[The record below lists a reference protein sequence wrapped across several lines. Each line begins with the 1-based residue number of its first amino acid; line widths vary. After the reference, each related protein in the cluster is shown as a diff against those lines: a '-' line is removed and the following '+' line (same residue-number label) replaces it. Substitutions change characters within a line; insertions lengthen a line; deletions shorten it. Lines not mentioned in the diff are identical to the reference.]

1 MRPQITIETTKMR
14 LLVKRGLTALAVS
27 LSLVASKANAGPWED
42 GYEAYQRKD
51 YAAAVQ
57 LWRIVANEGN
67 REAQSLLGEMYAFG
81 QGVPQDYARG
91 IKWLMLAAE
100 QNEPKAQYKLGMMNM
115 YGQGFTKDFGRAAM
129 WFILANASGHAK
141 AKKQLAVVSE
151 ELSPTQIAIAQRLA
165 QTCIKREYKGC

>member
-1 MRPQITIETTKMR
+1 MKPF
-14 LLVKRGLTALAVS
+14 VKRSLTVLAVT
-27 LSLVASKANAGPWED
+27 LSLLANVANAGPWED

-51 YAAAVQ
+51 YVTAVQ

-115 YGQGFTKDFGRAAM
+115 YGQGFTCDFG
-129 WFILANASGHAK
+129 
-141 AKKQLAVVSE
+141 
-151 ELSPTQIAIAQRLA
+151 
-165 QTCIKREYKGC
+165 

>member
-1 MRPQITIETTKMR
+1 MPVF
-14 LLVKRGLTALAVS
+14 VKRSLTAFAITLG
-27 LSLVASKANAGPWED
+27 LVANVANAGPWEE

-81 QGVPQDYARG
+81 QGVPQDYAKG

-100 QNEPKAQYKLGMMNM
+100 QNEPKAQYKLGMMTM
-115 YGQGFTKDFGRAAM
+115 YGQGFTRDFGRAAM
-129 WFILANASGHAK
+129 WFILANASGHPK
-141 AKKQLAVVSE
+141 AKKQLAIVSE
-151 ELSPTQIAIAQRLA
+151 ELSPTQIAAAQRLA

>member
-1 MRPQITIETTKMR
+1 MQVF
-14 LLVKRGLTALAVS
+14 VKRSLAALAVT
-27 LSLVASKANAGPWED
+27 LGLVANVANAGPWED

-57 LWRIVANEGN
+57 LWRIFANEGN

-81 QGVPQDYARG
+81 QGVPQDYAKG

-100 QNEPKAQYKLGMMNM
+100 QNEPKAQYKLGMMTM
-115 YGQGFTKDFGRAAM
+115 YGQGFTRDFGRAAM
-129 WFILANASGHAK
+129 WFILANASGHPK

-151 ELSPTQIAIAQRLA
+151 ELSPTQIATAQRLA

>member
-1 MRPQITIETTKMR
+1 MPLFGNRS
-14 LLVKRGLTALAVS
+14 LAALAVTLGLLTS
-27 LSLVASKANAGPWED
+27 VAQAGPWED
-42 GYEAYQRKD
+42 GYAAYQRKD

-81 QGVPQDYARG
+81 QGVPQDYPRA
-91 IKWLMLAAE
+91 IQWLKLAAE

-115 YGQGFTKDFGRAAM
+115 YGQGFTRDFGRAAM

-151 ELSPTQIAIAQRLA
+151 DLSPTQIATAQRLA
-165 QTCIKREYKGC
+165 QTCIKREYKGCE

>member
-1 MRPQITIETTKMR
+1 MKPF
-14 LLVKRGLTALAVS
+14 VKRSLAASALT
-27 LSLVASKANAGPWED
+27 LSLITSMANAGPWEE

-51 YAAAVQ
+51 YVTAVQ

-91 IKWLMLAAE
+91 IKWLLLAAE

-115 YGQGFTKDFGRAAM
+115 YGQGFTRDFGRAAM

-141 AKKQLAVVSE
+141 AKKQLTVVSE
-151 ELSPTQIAIAQRLA
+151 ELTPTQIATAQRLA
-165 QTCIKREYKGC
+165 QTCIKREYKGCE